1 MWPEIIIY
9 CGDSASAFPSL
20 PLPTENQSNR
30 YYMERILKLVLT
42 SMLVLLPFSAEA
54 VSSPDEAS
62 VFGHVIDMNT
72 G

>member
-1 MWPEIIIY
+1 
-9 CGDSASAFPSL
+9 
-20 PLPTENQSNR
+20 
-30 YYMERILKLVLT
+30 MERILKLVLT

-62 VFGHVIDMNT
+62 VFGHVIDRNT